1 MRGLERKLFIGGNW
15 KSNGSMKSIES
26 LFNDVL
32 AKLSFKK
39 QHLDVVICPMS
50 IHLDYV
56 KKLNTSDIQIS
67 AQNVSL
73 TAEGAYTGEIS
84 AKALKDFG
92 LKWTLVG
99 HSERRSL
106 YGESSKHVADKI
118 SIAQLEGLNTI
129 ACIGETK
136 DQRTSGQTLN
146 VIFEQLDAIKIN
158 KPKWENIVIA
168 YEPVW
173 AIGTGLTATPEQA
186 QEVHSEI
193 RKWVKKEVSETES
206 NKIRIIYG
214 GSVTKSN
221 ANVLITEKDIDGFL
235 VGGASLKSDFIDIVS
250 SHTSKFKH

>member
-1 MRGLERKLFIGGNW
+1 MRGLERKMFIGGNW
-15 KSNGSMKSIES
+15 KSNGTLSSIES
-26 LFNDVL
+26 LLNKVIG
-32 AKLSFKK
+32 KLSFNE
-39 QHLDVVICPMS
+39 QHLDVAICPMS

-56 KKLNTSDIQIS
+56 KKFNFKNIHICS
-67 AQNVSL
+67 QNVSL
-73 TAEGAYTGEIS
+73 TAEGAYTGEVS
-84 AKALKDFG
+84 AKALKDLG

-118 SIAQLEGLNTI
+118 SIAQLEGLNAI

-136 DQRTSGQTLN
+136 DQRTSGHTLQ
-146 VIFEQLDAIKIN
+146 VIFEQLDSIKKN

-186 QEVHSEI
+186 QEVHTEI
-193 RKWVKKEVSETES
+193 RNWVKKEVSELES

-214 GSVTKSN
+214 GSVTKDS
-221 ANVLITEKDIDGFL
+221 AKDLIHQKDIDGFL
-235 VGGASLKSDFIDIVS
+235 VGGASLKSDFVDIVNT
-250 SHTSKFKH
+250 HNHKFRH